1 MFEAKLEYM
10 ISGFQQSF
18 TDFHKDIILPNKA
31 LELDFPKINDLFC
44 DIMHKNKLSDF
55 KSKFNNKN
63 YDEIVNRLL
72 DNEYEQSDNG
82 NQ

>member
-1 MFEAKLEYM
+1 
-10 ISGFQQSF
+10 
-18 TDFHKDIILPNKA
+18 
-31 LELDFPKINDLFC
+31 
-44 DIMHKNKLSDF
+44 MHKNKLSDF

-82 NQ
+82 N